1 MLNSLF
7 ISFSASESYRE
18 LENCYVR
25 YAYGP
30 SIMNF
35 KYKITIQ
42 VIIEIHYSLMWLYIV
57 DSRDQLR
64 YFYKLFVYA
73 TIQSS
78 TKAIIAPC
86 SCGHVFQHDTITR
99 AFKWRQLWN
108 FFIVSVNFFKRLYL
122 QIIYVLNNLGIC
134 VA

>member
-18 LENCYVR
+18 LANIYVR

-35 KYKITIQ
+35 KYKITIP

-57 DSRDQLR
+57 NSRDQLGD
-64 YFYKLFVYA
+64 FYKLFVYA

-78 TKAIIAPC
+78 TKARIAPC
-86 SCGHVFQHDTITR
+86 SFCHVLQHDKITR

-122 QIIYVLNNLGIC
+122 KIYVLNNLGIC